1 MFWILGWNRDRR
13 RWSFAERKK
22 DDVLWLISTLQRSTT
37 NTGLATVEKKKTKK
51 QEELVAYFY
60 FIICHDVSSFNSKSS
75 N

>member
-1 MFWILGWNRDRR
+1 MADLD
-13 RWSFAERKK
+13 FAAIDHQYR
-22 DDVLWLISTLQRSTT
+22 VSVR
-37 NTGLATVEKKKTKK
+37 EKKKTKK

>member
-1 MFWILGWNRDRR
+1 MAALDFAAIDHQYRVSDR
-13 RWSFAERKK
+13 
-22 DDVLWLISTLQRSTT
+22 
-37 NTGLATVEKKKTKK
+37 GKKTRK